1 MASATAVRSLAGSC
15 AQTCGL
21 FTFCMVGPPD
31 SGYSLKGRNQFR
43 NGSRGQDS
51 RFGTWFS

>member
-43 NGSRGQDS
+43 NGTRCHDGG
-51 RFGTWFS
+51 FGAWFK